1 MKSIAYS
8 NDIKKNVL
16 KKEKN
21 IAQRDEDY
29 ESTFI
34 WKIMSVKIN
43 NFRMY
48 LILLVKIL
56 SI

>member
-21 IAQRDEDY
+21 IAQRDKDY
-29 ESTFI
+29 ESTF
-34 WKIMSVKIN
+34 
-43 NFRMY
+43 R
-48 LILLVKIL
+48 
-56 SI
+56 